1 MGIMKSKIQVKDF
14 VVILRAFS
22 SYIDGCDLPVFVYS
36 QRAKMI
42 YGFFCSPFKKQVFQD
57 KNTSD
62 LGLKHG
68 I

>member
-1 MGIMKSKIQVKDF
+1 MVIMKSKIQVKDF

-42 YGFFCSPFKKQVFQD
+42 YGFFVLHSKNRFFRTKIQV
-57 KNTSD
+57 
-62 LGLKHG
+62 

>member
-42 YGFFCSPFKKQVFQD
+42 YVFLFSIQKTGFSGQKYK
-57 KNTSD
+57 
-62 LGLKHG
+62 
-68 I
+68 

>member
-42 YGFFCSPFKKQVFQD
+42 YGFLFSIQKTGFSGQKYK
-57 KNTSD
+57 
-62 LGLKHG
+62 
-68 I
+68 

>member
-42 YGFFCSPFKKQVFQD
+42 YGFLFSIQKTGFQD